1 MKDDRLANITG
12 NFVNK
17 KEERNKSAVRKTSGI
32 N

>member
-1 MKDDRLANITG
+1 MKDDRFVNITG

-17 KEERNKSAVRKTSGI
+17 KEERNKSVVRKISGI